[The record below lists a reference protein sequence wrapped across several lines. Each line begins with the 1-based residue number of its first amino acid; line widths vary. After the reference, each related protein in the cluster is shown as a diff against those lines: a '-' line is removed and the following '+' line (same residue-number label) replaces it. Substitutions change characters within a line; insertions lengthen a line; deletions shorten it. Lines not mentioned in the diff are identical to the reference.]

1 MKKIFQTL
9 ALVTCTA
16 LSSPV
21 SIADQFAVIV
31 NAENAGDEQE
41 IKNLFLKRKTSWNNG
56 EIAVPL
62 AREGTSAE
70 QVAFNAMVLG
80 FSASELA
87 GHWQTEK
94 QKTGETPPKA
104 VGSERILFRQIQRKK
119 GAFGIVPTSSVS
131 SPPNGIK
138 VLYIF
143 EH

>member
-9 ALVTCTA
+9 ALVTFAA
-16 LSSPV
+16 LAGPV
-21 SIADQFAVIV
+21 CVADQFAVIV

-62 AREGTSAE
+62 AREDASVE
-70 QVAFNAMVLG
+70 QAAFNATVLG
-80 FSASELA
+80 LSASELA

-119 GAFGIVPTSSVS
+119 GAFGIVPVS
-131 SPPNGIK
+131 SIEIPPDGIR
-138 VLYIF
+138 VLYTF
-143 EH
+143 EN